1 MVDRKQLLIVLL
13 VVMGGMITASS
24 SFAQD
29 DDLMQDDLAQVQEG
43 EMEGGVNF
51 FIDLAQNQK
60 IEGIA
65 VDIQKRKVTTGFG
78 DAEVPLDKID
88 GIRLNAMDDGTAV
101 LAFKNG
107 DILTGVL
114 HLNDLKIKTG
124 WGFGTI
130 NLAYIDQISVTK
142 GATFTSSTSP
152 NGKRTWAFRPGR

>member
-29 DDLMQDDLAQVQEG
+29 DDLMQDDSAQVQEG

-65 VDIQKRKVTTGFG
+65 VDIQKLRSRPVLVMRRYRWT
-78 DAEVPLDKID
+78 
-88 GIRLNAMDDGTAV
+88 RSTAF
-101 LAFKNG
+101 A
-107 DILTGVL
+107 
-114 HLNDLKIKTG
+114 
-124 WGFGTI
+124 
-130 NLAYIDQISVTK
+130 
-142 GATFTSSTSP
+142 
-152 NGKRTWAFRPGR
+152 